1 MGRTLGMFVF
11 SAALSTFALAQ
22 STTVMTTTTPT
33 PSATTGQPTSGALP
47 LPAPPEAALPGSGTP
62 VGTAPDLSV
71 NNAASGAAGAVVQPG
86 VGDVKIGGVPVVPEP
101 RQVTTPVAAPEN
113 TSGAEVITGETT
125 AAPAQN
131 AAGATVPTAPARTA
145 NAPARYGAGTPA
157 NATRSMSLAEFA
169 AQLKTKKQL
178 TKRNFDNSDIAALN
192 DQAPNGLRSAS
203 EDLPQSDQPAPQ
215 QAAPKKAPARNN
227 ASGVLDQDDL
237 RKVQE
242 ALERSKKQQ
251 QSNENPK

>member
-1 MGRTLGMFVF
+1 MFVF
-11 SAALSTFALAQ
+11 SIALSTFALAQ
-22 STTVMTTTTPT
+22 STTVMTTTTQT

-62 VGTAPDLSV
+62 VGTAPDLDV

-113 TSGAEVITGETT
+113 TTGAQVITNE
-125 AAPAQN
+125 AAPAPAQN
-131 AAGATVPTAPARTA
+131 AAGATVPTAPARNA
-145 NAPARYGAGTPA
+145 APARYRVGAPP
-157 NATRSMSLAEFA
+157 NATRTMSLAEFA

-203 EDLPQSDQPAPQ
+203 EDLPQADQPAPQ
-215 QAAPKKAPARNN
+215 QAAPKKAPRRNN